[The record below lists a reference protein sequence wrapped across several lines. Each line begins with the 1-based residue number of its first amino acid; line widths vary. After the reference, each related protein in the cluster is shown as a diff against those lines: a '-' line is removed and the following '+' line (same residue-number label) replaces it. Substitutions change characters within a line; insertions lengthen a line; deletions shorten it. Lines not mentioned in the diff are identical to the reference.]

1 MTMDAVALLGKLVSY
16 NSVFPEEE
24 AMARFLASQL
34 DKLGFQVDMQEFSSE
49 RYNVLA
55 TRGEGDAPILLYG
68 HMDTVPPYGYERQR
82 RSPFHLDE
90 RDGRLYGLGAYD
102 MKAGLAA
109 IIKALEAV
117 PEDRPLKVMF
127 VSDEEADS
135 AGCHAAVQSGF
146 LDGVAFALSTE
157 MSDVG
162 DMNEKARTITLGR
175 RGRAQYE
182 IDVPGRSAHAARMA
196 DGISAVSEASRLAI
210 EIEKMNAVLPAHPL
224 LSRGDMFV
232 RKMFSESI
240 SLSLPSQASLTV
252 DRHLVLPEDA
262 ESTAQDIQKRID
274 KLYGEGTLTEID
286 GRRAKVTLVPRHV
299 PYMLPY
305 IVSQD
310 NPYVGKLGSAI
321 QKTLSVEPRHNYGLT
336 VADENM
342 IAMQGVPVV
351 TYGAIGGG
359 EHTSEEWVS
368 KKSYLEMIEVLK
380 KFLS

>member
-1 MTMDAVALLGKLVSY
+1 MMDAIALLGKLVSF

-24 AMARFLASQL
+24 AMARFLAGQL
-34 DKLGFQVDMQEFSSE
+34 DRLGFQVQMQEFASE

-55 TRGEGDAPILLYG
+55 TRGKGSAPVLLYG
-68 HMDTVPPYGYERQR
+68 HMDTVPPYGYERLR
-82 RSPFHLDE
+82 RSPFHMEE
-90 RDGRLYGLGAYD
+90 RDGKLYGLGTYD

-117 PEDRPLKVMF
+117 PQDRPLKVMF

-157 MSDVG
+157 MSDIS
-162 DMNEKARTITLGR
+162 DIDQKARTVALGR

-182 IDVPGRSAHAARMA
+182 IDVPGRSAHAARMD
-196 DGISAVSEASRLAI
+196 DGISAVSEASKLAI
-210 EIEKMNAVLPAHPL
+210 AIEKMNAALPAHPL

-232 RKMFSESI
+232 RKMFSESV

-262 ESTAQDIQKRID
+262 ENTADDMQKRID
-274 KLYGEGTLTEID
+274 KLYDDGVLQEVD
-286 GRRAKVTLVPRHV
+286 GRKASVRLVPRHV

-305 IVSQD
+305 TVSPD
-310 NPYVGKLGSAI
+310 NRYVRKLDSAI
-321 QKTLSVEPRHNYGLT
+321 EKTLKTKAKHNYGLT

-351 TYGAIGGG
+351 TYGPIGGG
-359 EHTSEEWVS
+359 EHTSGEWVS
-368 KKSYLEMIEVLK
+368 RKSYLEMIKVLEN
-380 KFLS
+380 FLS

>member
-1 MTMDAVALLGKLVSY
+1 MDAIALLGRLVSF

-24 AMARFLASQL
+24 AIARFLASQL
-34 DKLGFQVDMQEFSSE
+34 DQLGFQVQMQEFASG

-55 TRGEGDAPILLYG
+55 TRGKGGAPILLYG
-68 HMDTVPPYGYERQR
+68 HLDTVPPYGYEQRR
-82 RSPFHLDE
+82 RSPFHMEE
-90 RDGRLYGLGAYD
+90 RDGRLYGLGACD

-117 PEDRPLKVMF
+117 PKDRPLKVMF

-146 LDGVAFALSTE
+146 LDGVAFALSTD
-157 MSDVG
+157 MSDI
-162 DMNEKARTITLGR
+162 DDTDEKARTVALGR

-182 IDVPGRSAHAARMA
+182 IDVPGRTAHAARMA
-196 DGISAVSEASRLAI
+196 DGISAVSEASKLAI
-210 EIEKMNAVLPAHPL
+210 AIEKMNAALPAHPL

-232 RKMFSESI
+232 RKMFSESV
-240 SLSLPSQASLTV
+240 SLSLPDQAELTV

-262 ESTAQDIQKRID
+262 ENAGEDMQKRVD
-274 KLYGEGTLTEID
+274 KLYTDGILKEID
-286 GRRAKVTLVPRHV
+286 GRKAKVRLVPRHV

-305 IVSQD
+305 IVSPD
-310 NPYVGKLGSAI
+310 NKYVKRLDSAI
-321 QKTLSVEPRHNYGLT
+321 EKTLKTKARHNYGLS

-351 TYGAIGGG
+351 TYGPIGGG
-359 EHTSEEWVS
+359 EHTSMEWVS
-368 KKSYLEMIEVLK
+368 RKSYLEIIAVLK
-380 KFLS
+380 NFLS